1 MCGRLRPRSQVSPFF
16 LKVTEGTWPQPAGT
30 TTSWRLGTQPLQ
42 RPPAFRAHASISA
55 EVELRPSS
63 SARRA

>member
-30 TTSWRLGTQPLQ
+30 TTSWHLGTQPRWCVVSPNGAVSSQ
-42 RPPAFRAHASISA
+42 PK
-55 EVELRPSS
+55 VELRPSS